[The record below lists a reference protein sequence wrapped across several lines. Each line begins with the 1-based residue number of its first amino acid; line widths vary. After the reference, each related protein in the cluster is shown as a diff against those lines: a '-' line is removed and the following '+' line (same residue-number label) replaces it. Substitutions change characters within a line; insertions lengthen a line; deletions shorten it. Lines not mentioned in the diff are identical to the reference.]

1 MELAA
6 RHLIFHASMVLLLG
20 LLCGIPYAKVINRDG
35 EEVKLRAWRVA
46 HLALPI
52 GAILM
57 LAIAAVMTQ
66 FLVATN
72 VKWAMA
78 IAFIISGYGFCFALI
93 LAPFVGHRGISS
105 KGPFSAKL
113 VYVGNSIGAWFSL
126 AGTILLMYAA
136 FVSL

>member
-57 LAIAAVMTQ
+57 LAIAAVMT
-66 FLVATN
+66 
-72 VKWAMA
+72 
-78 IAFIISGYGFCFALI
+78 
-93 LAPFVGHRGISS
+93 
-105 KGPFSAKL
+105 
-113 VYVGNSIGAWFSL
+113 
-126 AGTILLMYAA
+126 
-136 FVSL
+136 